1 MGFEGSEEQDAGLG
15 EMVLAVDYPTGI
27 GDHRASPERH
37 EDDMTDLHIRP
48 FTDTDTEVVIA
59 LWRDSGLTRP
69 WNDPRR
75 DIERKATTQPELFL
89 VGTVDD
95 EVIATAMVG
104 YDGHRGWVN
113 YLAVA
118 AHRRQHGH
126 ARALMAEA
134 ERLLLRR
141 GCPKLNLQ
149 LRRSN
154 TAALGFYRALGY
166 VEDDAISLGKR
177 LIVDDA
183 GDHST
188 TA

>member
-1 MGFEGSEEQDAGLG
+1 
-15 EMVLAVDYPTGI
+15 MVAADDYPTGI
-27 GDHRASPERH
+27 GDHRGSPKPTNAL
-37 EDDMTDLHIRP
+37 MTPLHIRP
-48 FTDTDTEVVIA
+48 FLAADTDVVIA
-59 LWRDSGLTRP
+59 LWHAVGLTRP

-89 VGTVDD
+89 VGTVAD

-118 AHRRQHGH
+118 APLRKHGH

-134 ERLLLRR
+134 ERLLLLR

-166 VEDDAISLGKR
+166 VEDESISLGKR

-183 GDHST
+183 GADSST
-188 TA
+188 S

>member
-1 MGFEGSEEQDAGLG
+1 
-15 EMVLAVDYPTGI
+15 
-27 GDHRASPERH
+27 
-37 EDDMTDLHIRP
+37 MTALHIRP
-48 FTDTDTEVVIA
+48 FIATDTDVVIA
-59 LWRDSGLTRP
+59 LWEACGLTRP

-75 DIERKATTQPELFL
+75 DIERKATTQPDLFL

-95 EVIATAMVG
+95 HVIATAMVG

-118 AHRRQHGH
+118 PYARQHGH
-126 ARALMAEA
+126 ARALMQEA
-134 ERLLLRR
+134 ERALTLR

-166 VEDDAISLGKR
+166 VEDDAICLGKR
-177 LIVDDA
+177 LIVDDPA
-183 GDHST
+183 TPGAT
-188 TA
+188 P